1 MTPETKRSLF
11 WLPGPLLALGLVWFA
26 VANNVLAG
34 LFFLCLLGAIA
45 FLFGA
50 PLLQFVLLRTKRF
63 QKQYAVAC
71 AISLGAIA
79 VGLFILATMGLFNF
93 A

>member
-1 MTPETKRSLF
+1 MSPATKRSLF
-11 WLPGPLLALGLVWFA
+11 WLPGPLLAFGLVWFA

-34 LFFLCLLGAIA
+34 LFFLCLVGAIA

-50 PLLQFVLLRTKRF
+50 PLLQFVLLRTKRY
-63 QKQYAVAC
+63 QGKYEVAC
-71 AISLGAIA
+71 AISLGSITVA
-79 VGLFILATMGLFNF
+79 LFVLATMGLFNF